1 MVGVLSLLDGYAA
14 LASTGLTIFENSEI
28 KYPAEH
34 WDINAVIADVIV
46 NEINSETR
54 FHASTIKIDSAQRA
68 ALLPERYNPF
78 MGRFSETQVLSLASS
93 AGVDLLVYVVPARS
107 YIPANIRP
115 GSSAAIEGY
124 GFLYAFG
131 GRLFAPYLAAT
142 LHVVDVHSGKRIS
155 SNALIAARVMK
166 LLKIVSAE
174 EKERILREFGSPYA
188 DRPSGED
195 AGPSVAERLE
205 PPHHL
210 PAQFS
215 DLDSKTQECLIAMLR
230 ETIARDSPYTLM
242 RSQLISRKVHNSYGS
257 LVRGSNIQPCDD
269 IFVDEMHMEE
279 ESSVKVDEGG

>member
-54 FHASTIKIDSAQRA
+54 FHASTIKINSAQRA

-78 MGRFSETQVLSLASS
+78 MGRVSETQVLSLASS

-115 GSSAAIEGY
+115 GSSATIEGY

-142 LHVVDVHSGKRIS
+142 VHVVDVHSGKRIS
-155 SNALIAARVMK
+155 R
-166 LLKIVSAE
+166 
-174 EKERILREFGSPYA
+174 
-188 DRPSGED
+188 
-195 AGPSVAERLE
+195 
-205 PPHHL
+205 
-210 PAQFS
+210 
-215 DLDSKTQECLIAMLR
+215 
-230 ETIARDSPYTLM
+230 M
-242 RSQLISRKVHNSYGS
+242 RSLR
-257 LVRGSNIQPCDD
+257 R
-269 IFVDEMHMEE
+269 E
-279 ESSVKVDEGG
+279 